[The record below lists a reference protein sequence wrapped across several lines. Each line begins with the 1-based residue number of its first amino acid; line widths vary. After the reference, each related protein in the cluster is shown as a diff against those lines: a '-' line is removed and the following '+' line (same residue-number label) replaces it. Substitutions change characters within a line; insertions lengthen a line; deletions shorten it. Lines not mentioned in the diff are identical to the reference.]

1 MSVHSHSVEPQ
12 VNVTP
17 LIDVM
22 LVLLVILI
30 ITLPVATHAVKLNL
44 PQAGSG
50 PPTPSVRVDI
60 YSGGEM
66 YWNDEHMASVEDLLP
81 RFEAVAREG
90 NPPLVKVVPDK
101 RAPYER
107 VAQVLAAAQRS
118 HVQRLSVAPIA
129 DTEIGKL

>member
-1 MSVHSHSVEPQ
+1 MSGHSHVAEPQ
-12 VNVTP
+12 LNATP

-44 PQAGSG
+44 PQG
-50 PPTPSVRVDI
+50 PAATPPPSIRVSI
-60 YSGGEM
+60 YSGGEV
-66 YWNDEHMASVEDLLP
+66 YWNDEWVESVEQLEP
-81 RFEAVAREG
+81 RLRALGLQSNAPTLR
-90 NPPLVKVVPDK
+90 VVPEK

-118 HVQRLSVAPIA
+118 HVRSLSVAPIA
-129 DTEIGKL
+129 D

>member
-1 MSVHSHSVEPQ
+1 MSGHSDVAEPQ

-30 ITLPVATHAVKLNL
+30 ITLPVATHGVKLNL
-44 PQAGSG
+44 PRGVSAV
-50 PPTPSVRVDI
+50 PPQSVRVEI
-60 YSGGEM
+60 YSAGEM
-66 YWNDEHMASVEDLLP
+66 YWNDEHVDSTAQLIR
-81 RFEAVAREG
+81 RFEALAQMK

-118 HVQRLSVAPIA
+118 RVQALSVAPIA
-129 DTEIGKL
+129 D

>member
-1 MSVHSHSVEPQ
+1 MSGHSHAAEPQ

-44 PQAGSG
+44 PQGDSAV
-50 PPTPSVRVDI
+50 PPRSVRVDI
-60 YSGGEM
+60 YSAGEM
-66 YWNDEHMASVEDLLP
+66 YWNDEHVDSITQLIP
-81 RFEAVAREG
+81 RFEALARME
-90 NPPLVKVVPDK
+90 NPPIVKVVPDK

-118 HVQRLSVAPIA
+118 RVQALSVAPIA
-129 DTEIGKL
+129 DSQ

>member
-1 MSVHSHSVEPQ
+1 MSGHSLAAEPQ

-44 PQAGSG
+44 PHGESA
-50 PPTPSVRVDI
+50 PPPAPVRVTI
-60 YSGGEM
+60 YAGGET
-66 YWNDEHMASVEDLLP
+66 YWNDEHMVSLDQLLP
-81 RFEAVAREG
+81 RLEAVARQA
-90 NPPLVKVVPDK
+90 NPPAVKIVPDR

-107 VAQVLAAAQRS
+107 VAQVLAAAQRLGVGS
-118 HVQRLSVAPIA
+118 LSVAPIA
-129 DTEIGKL
+129 DGPD